1 MTPFQTLRLAL
12 PALLLL
18 AGCASPARRIQQ
30 NQELFDSFPVASQA
44 RIRGGQIDLGFSPDM
59 VRIALGEPQRKLL
72 RRAPDGD
79 AECWL
84 YLDVIR
90 QYDRQRADVDGLS
103 LSTPGGTRAVG
114 GSLWINVLQEREF
127 VRLRVEF
134 RAGAVS
140 AIEEPLPEKPSK

>member
-18 AGCASPARRIQQ
+18 AGCATPAHRIQQ

-134 RAGAVS
+134 RSGAVS